1 MNEWRETATIPSL
14 EILKVDTFVF
24 ALIVEID
31 TIADTVEDAGTVR
44 NANSRERG

>member
-1 MNEWRETATIPSL
+1 MNERRETATIPSF

-31 TIADTVEDAGTVR
+31 TIADTVEDAGTVGKWSSNDR
-44 NANSRERG
+44 C